1 MYDDIKDSYLTID
14 IVNKLCEFIN
24 DCHSEDI
31 KRRFEQYLDEETT
44 EIKVE
49 EENIIEMFGEEHV

>member
-24 DCHSEDI
+24 NCNSEDI
-31 KRRFEQYLDEETT
+31 KYLFEQYLDEETK

-49 EENIIEMFGEEHV
+49 EENIIEMFGEKNV